1 MSKQRIAVKVLALL
15 LFSGCH
21 IPDKLPMN
29 ISDIDTLSAYKHW
42 SDSILN
48 TRTKLQSKT
57 ILAPD
62 SVKVPEVVERHDSTT
77 WCIVEASFKVK
88 ENALRKQKDLTQL
101 LPVARIVVFDDVYVT
116 TLGSFTNR
124 DSARTFLSRNRNA
137 LAKDAFVSLI
147 SPQDSVLAIT
157 N

>member
-1 MSKQRIAVKVLALL
+1 MSKQRIAVKVLVLL

-21 IPDKLPMN
+21 LPDKLPGN
-29 ISDIDTLSAYKHW
+29 ISEIDTLSAYKHW
-42 SDSILN
+42 SDSILKA
-48 TRTKLQSKT
+48 RTKLK
-57 ILAPD
+57 PD
-62 SVKVPEVVERHDSTT
+62 SVHVSDSVNPPEIVEHHDSTT

-137 LAKDAFVSLI
+137 LAKDAFVSFI